1 MHAVCFVRRFEF
13 DLNGTVFP
21 NALSLDDVDND
32 GSNELVVGNMSG
44 ELVIFKSDQLWQK
57 VTGLGMITALGIGD
71 IFNIGSNA
79 LVVVGGDG
87 WCHIL
92 FKAKQDDVV
101 EQRKGKLE
109 SVHIQRIPANTKVS
123 LNNDLGC

>member
-1 MHAVCFVRRFEF
+1 MRAVCFVKRYEF
-13 DLNGTVFP
+13 DLNGAVFP

-32 GSNELVVGNMSG
+32 GNSELVVGNMSG
-44 ELVIFKSDQLWQK
+44 ELSIFKGDRMWQK
-57 VTGLGMITALGIGD
+57 FTGLGMITALGIGD

-92 FKAKQDDVV
+92 FKQKQDDAVD
-101 EQRKGKLE
+101 QKKAKLE
-109 SVHIQRIPANTKVS
+109 SVHVQRIPANTKVS
-123 LNNDLGC
+123 